1 MLDLRL
7 PIGFYFLINAAI
19 LIATGLISQPEAS
32 LFCGARINLDVIWGL
47 IMAAFGALMLGLFL
61 MEKKKSKAE

>member
-19 LIATGLISQPEAS
+19 LIGVGITNPSSSMFGSAS
-32 LFCGARINLDVIWGL
+32 VNLNVVWGVV
-47 IMAAFGALMLGLFL
+47 MAVFGAIMLALYTI
-61 MEKKKSKAE
+61 EKKKSKPE